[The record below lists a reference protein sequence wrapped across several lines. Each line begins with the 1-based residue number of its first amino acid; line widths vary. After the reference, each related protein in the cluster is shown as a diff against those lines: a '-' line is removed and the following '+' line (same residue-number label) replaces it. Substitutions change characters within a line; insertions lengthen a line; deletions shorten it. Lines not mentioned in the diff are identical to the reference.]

1 LLIALLLAVAG
12 TAPGAQKRAAPSK
25 PGRGIALVPAA
36 ADGALVLDGAS
47 GIAGIR
53 ALLETAG
60 RRAASFSP
68 GAIGRS
74 LQDRVGVDLLAEPPE
89 WSLAP
94 RGARALVAMQ
104 NSVGLSAPVAKVK
117 AARRALAAWLGPGAR
132 PTRQKPLKGPLAA
145 GNRAGMIAPVAGSQ
159 RLLIASGK
167 HAAALVSAL
176 AHPSAFSRDK
186 ALLAKATGPAWL
198 YLKGRP
204 PLRAAI
210 FALDASAT
218 GLVARGLVTPVP
230 DPILAGTAPAPCDGA
245 PIGCLRAGLGPSGRG
260 LLALALAPLQT
271 ALPAGD
277 ALIVRLDGIDV
288 QQLGDERSLPRALRI
303 SAKPADAQPGPALD
317 GTLNLAAIDDALA
330 HLTPLDAIRGSL
342 AAGVYAGHL
351 LYGPLLRNLG
361 PLTLSGE
368 PAGTGAEIEI
378 RLPAR

>member
-12 TAPGAQKRAAPSK
+12 APSGAQKRAAPSK
-25 PGRGIALVPAA
+25 PGRGVALVPAA
-36 ADGALVLDGAS
+36 AEGALLLDGAG

-68 GAIGRS
+68 DAIGRT
-74 LQDRVGVDLLAEPPE
+74 LQNLVGVDLLAEQPE

-117 AARRALAAWLGPGAR
+117 AARRALAAWLGPEVR
-132 PTRQKPLKGPLAA
+132 PTRPKPFKGPLAA

-159 RLLIASGK
+159 RLLVASGK

-186 ALLAKATGPAWL
+186 ALLAKAAGPAWL

-218 GLVARGLVTPVP
+218 GLIARGLVTPVH

-245 PIGCLRAGLGPSGRG
+245 PAGCLRAGFGPSGRG
-260 LLALALAPLQT
+260 LLELLLAPLQT
-271 ALPAGD
+271 PLPAGD
-277 ALIVRLDGIDV
+277 TLVVSLDGIDV
-288 QQLGDERSLPRALRI
+288 QKLGDERSLPRALRL
-303 SAKPADAQPGPALD
+303 SAKAADPQPGPALA
-317 GTLNLAAIDDALA
+317 GTLDLAAIDDALA
-330 HLTPLDAIRGSL
+330 HLTPLDAIHGSL
-342 AAGVYAGHL
+342 AAGAYAAHL
-351 LYGPLLRNLG
+351 LYGPLLHNLG
-361 PLTLSGE
+361 PLTLSGA
-368 PAGTGAEIEI
+368 PAGTGAEIEL